1 MKVVRNNVIPFK
13 GFEAV
18 NLFGVVF
25 IRNDREFASEEEYQ
39 TTLRHEAIHTRQM
52 QELGYLPFY
61 LLYALEWLVRLA
73 VYKDATRAYFN
84 VSFERE
90 AYANQHTIGY
100 TDWRRHYAFLQYLV
114 KRS

>member
-25 IRNDREFASEEEYQ
+25 IRNDRKFASEEEYQ

-61 LLYALEWLVRLA
+61 LLYILEWLVRWIA
-73 VYKDATRAYFN
+73 CGNATRAYFN
-84 VSFERE
+84 IGFERE